1 MRSVDPSL
9 EIRTVAT
16 EGTVENVPKLEA
28 GDLDIAMVSGEVA
41 HELFDGIGRAPT
53 RLRIVTAMFST
64 PGMFAVR
71 ADSRYRRS
79 GDLKGRRVVWNVKGS
94 GIAVQARY
102 MLDGLGLDPDKDFQA
117 IYLDSLAEGP
127 AMVIE

>member
-9 EIRTVAT
+9 EIRTVGT

-41 HELFDGIGRAPT
+41 HELVEGIGRAPT
-53 RLRIVTAMFST
+53 TLKIVTAMYAT
-64 PGMFAVR
+64 PGMLAVR
-71 ADSRYRRS
+71 ADSRDRRI
-79 GDLKGRRVVWNVKGS
+79 GDLKVRPVVWNAKGS

-102 MLDGLGLDPDKDFQA
+102 MMDGL
-117 IYLDSLAEGP
+117 
-127 AMVIE
+127 